1 MSNRPMVCVDG
12 EVREATDEEVARHA
26 NDQEPVT
33 VDYEQAELERLRAQ
47 LRKLGVAVPDEPP
60 K

>member
-1 MSNRPMVCVDG
+1 MVCVDG